1 MKRKNDVDDQPTDLR
16 SCQPTSLRHI
26 IGQPKVVETLGIA
39 IEACFA
45 EGKRFPDTLLT
56 GPAGCGKTATCH
68 VLQHECATTLHY
80 AIGSQLNDMAAMTA
94 FLLNAKDGELL
105 GVDEVHELDKHI
117 QTLLFIVLDKRIL
130 PVKGNST
137 VQGIPLANFSM
148 LLMTTDEYKVLAP
161 LKDRMR
167 LVLRFTLY
175 SEDEL
180 AQVVRQRVNALK
192 WEIEDGLLEAI
203 AARSK
208 GTPRL
213 ALRILESMRRC
224 LVAEGATKLTHAH
237 FERVCTLE
245 GIHPLGVSNEELRLM
260 QLLAEQGKARQN
272 VIASNLA
279 LPARTVAEFEG
290 FLIRAGL
297 ILKDEQGRRQ
307 LTKRGHEYLIQNSP
321 EAS

>member
-1 MKRKNDVDDQPTDLR
+1 VDDQPTDLR
-16 SCQPTSLRHI
+16 SCNPTSLRHL
-26 IGQPKVVETLGIA
+26 IGMPKIVESLGIA
-39 IEACFA
+39 IEASFA
-45 EGKRFPDTLLT
+45 EGKRFLDCLMT
-56 GPAGCGKTATCH
+56 GPGGCGKTATCH
-68 VLQHECATTLHY
+68 VIANEMATTLHY
-80 AIGSQLNDMAAMTA
+80 AIGSQLNDMATMSS
-94 FLLNAKDGELL
+94 FLLNAKDNEILAI
-105 GVDEVHELDKHI
+105 DEVHELDKHI

-148 LLMTTDEYKVLAP
+148 LLMTTDEYKLLAP

-175 SEDEL
+175 TEDEL
-180 AQVVRQRVNALK
+180 AQVVKQRVNALK
-192 WEIEDGLLEAI
+192 WDIEDGLLEAI

-224 LVAEGATKLTHAH
+224 LVAEGATRLTHTH
-237 FERVCTLE
+237 FERVCSLE
-245 GIHPLGVSNEELRLM
+245 GIHPLGVNNEELRLM
-260 QLLAEQGKARQN
+260 QLLAEHGKARQN

-279 LPARTVAEFEG
+279 LPARTVAEFEA

-297 ILKDEQGRRQ
+297 ILKDDQGRRQ
-307 LTKRGHEYLIQNSP
+307 LTKKGHEYLIHSGP
-321 EAS
+321 DLG

>member
-1 MKRKNDVDDQPTDLR
+1 MDDQPTDLR
-16 SCQPTSLRHI
+16 SCNPTSLRHI

-39 IEACFA
+39 IEASFA

-56 GPAGCGKTATCH
+56 GSAGVGKTACCH
-68 VLQHECATTLHY
+68 VLQHELATTLHY
-80 AIGSQLNDMAAMTA
+80 AIGSQLNDMATMSS
-94 FLLNAKDGELL
+94 FLLNAKSGELL
-105 GVDEVHELDKHI
+105 GIDEVHELDKHI
-117 QTLLFIVLDKRIL
+117 QTLLFIVLDKRML

-137 VQGIPLANFSM
+137 VQGIPLADFSM
-148 LLMTTDEYKVLAP
+148 LLMTTDEYKVLTP

-175 SEDEL
+175 TEEEL
-180 AQVVRQRVNALK
+180 AQVVRQRVTALK

-224 LVAEGATKLTHAH
+224 LVAEGATKLTHGH

-245 GIHPLGVSNEELRLM
+245 GIHELGVNNEELRLM
-260 QLLAEQGKARQN
+260 QLLAEHGKARQN
-272 VIASNLA
+272 VLASILA
-279 LPARTVAEFEG
+279 LPNRTVAEFES
-290 FLIRAGL
+290 FLMRAQL
-297 ILKDEQGRRQ
+297 IFKDHQGRRQ
-307 LTKRGHEYLIQNSP
+307 LTKRGVEYLAQYGPDSG
-321 EAS
+321 